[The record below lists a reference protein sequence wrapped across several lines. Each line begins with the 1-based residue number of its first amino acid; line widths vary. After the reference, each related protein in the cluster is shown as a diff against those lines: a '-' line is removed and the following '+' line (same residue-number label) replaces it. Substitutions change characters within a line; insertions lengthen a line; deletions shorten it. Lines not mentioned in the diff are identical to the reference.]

1 MRIRNLILPL
11 ALITFCL
18 GCQAEPE
25 RAAALDDA
33 SENELKV
40 PAIELATD
48 LARPFPLEAEGAI
61 IDIASLSSAGH
72 ASPWIADVDCDG
84 KDDLLVGD
92 FPGYFWFF
100 KNESTTDEPKYASA
114 IKLQAGGVDAKVPVY

>member
-11 ALITFCL
+11 ALLSSCL
-18 GCQAEPE
+18 GCNVDLEHSAV
-25 RAAALDDA
+25 LDDA
-33 SENELKV
+33 SKNGFKV
-40 PAIELATD
+40 PAVELASD
-48 LARPFPLEAEGAI
+48 LARPVRLEAEGAP
-61 IDIASLSSAGH
+61 IDIASLGRAGH

-100 KNESTTDEPKYASA
+100 KNKSTTETPKYAA
-114 IKLQAGGVDAKVPVY
+114 AKKLQAGGVDAKVPVY